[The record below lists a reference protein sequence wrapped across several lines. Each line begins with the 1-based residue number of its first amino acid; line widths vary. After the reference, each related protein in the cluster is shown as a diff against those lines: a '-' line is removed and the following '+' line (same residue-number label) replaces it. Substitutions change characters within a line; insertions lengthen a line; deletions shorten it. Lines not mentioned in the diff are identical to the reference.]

1 MKRKKIASLRR
12 TLAEKKGVRTQ
23 GKRVWGIEATWMRSS
38 RQGMQTFGIIR
49 YKWRNKTMFALR

>member
-1 MKRKKIASLRR
+1 MKRNNVASLRSAF
-12 TLAEKKGVRTQ
+12 AEKKGTRTQ

-49 YKWRNKTMFALR
+49 YK